1 MMEEIKWLEWAPEAF
16 ERARKEDKLILLDI
30 GAVWCHWCH
39 VMDEESYANPD
50 IVRFVNEHYVPIRVD
65 NDQRPDVNDR
75 YNQGGWP
82 TTVILTSE
90 GFVVHGATY
99 LPPATV
105 KELLKKAMEWYRDN
119 KKRVADAAGE
129 MAREMAREVAR
140 PTLETGSL
148 KDFSTAI
155 VEDIKKNADPIH
167 GGLGTAAKFPHAG
180 AISLSFARYSLTGDS
195 ALLEFAEKTLHNMS
209 EGILDPVEG
218 GLYRYSVAREW
229 NVPHYEKNLNVNAE
243 CLQNYLDA
251 YRITGKEEYANT
263 ARKIIRYLQETL
275 SDKERGGFYG
285 SQDADIF
292 DEEKMKIEMDGED
305 YYKLPLEERTKHG
318 VPFIDKT
325 IFTNW
330 NALAVSAFLDA
341 YHVLGL
347 DECRDFALKTL
358 GLLMEHCSDE
368 EVGTYHFLRDGTT
381 DGPGMLGDS
390 VALARANLYAY
401 ETAGDAKYLENARR
415 LMDVVVMRLNAPD
428 GGFYDS
434 VMAEKMPPATRIRHK
449 PMTENALA
457 AEVFV
462 RLHSYTMNSE
472 YLDHAMTTL
481 SAFDRNVEALLARDV
496 GYFASDLAVA
506 SHYADTTLTKVTVVG
521 RRDDHRSINLVHEAK
536 RIYRP
541 AKTVQLLDTVE
552 DKTLIDEMNFQVA
565 DSPVAYVCA
574 DRKCSAPVKTPKKLR
589 ETLESLRAFS

>member
-1 MMEEIKWLEWAPEAF
+1 MEKITWLEWAPEAF

-50 IVRFVNEHYVPIRVD
+50 IVRFVNEHYLPIRVD
-65 NDQRPDVNDR
+65 NDQRPDVNER

-119 KKRVADAAGE
+119 KKRLADAAGE
-129 MAREMAREVAR
+129 MAREMAREAVR
-140 PTLETGSL
+140 PTLEAGTL

-167 GGLGTAAKFPHAG
+167 GGFGTAAKFPHAG
-180 AISLSFARYSLTGDS
+180 AISLSFAHYSLTGDA

-209 EGILDPVEG
+209 EGILDGEEG
-218 GLYRYSVAREW
+218 GLYRYSVTREW

-251 YRITGKEEYANT
+251 YRITGKEEYADT
-263 ARKIIRYLQETL
+263 ARRIIRYLQETL
-275 SDKERGGFYG
+275 SDKKRGGFYG

-305 YYKLPLEERTKHG
+305 YYKLPLGERKKHG

-330 NALAVSAFLDA
+330 NALAVSAFLEA

-358 GLLMEHCSDE
+358 NFLMERCSDE
-368 EVGTYHFLRDGTT
+368 EVGTYHFLRDGTPS
-381 DGPGMLGDS
+381 GAGMLGDS
-390 VALARANLYAY
+390 VALARANLDAY
-401 ETAGDAKYLENARR
+401 ETTGDANYLKNARR
-415 LMDVVVMRLNAPD
+415 LMDIVVVRLNAPD

-434 VMAEKMPPATRIRHK
+434 VMDENLPPATRIRHK
-449 PMTENALA
+449 PMNENALA

-472 YLDHAMTTL
+472 YLDHAMTAL
-481 SAFDRNVEALLARDV
+481 SAFERNVEALLARDA
-496 GYFASDLAVA
+496 GYFASDLVFAA
-506 SHYADTTLTKVTVVG
+506 YYADLALTKIVVVG
-521 RRDDHRSINLVHEAK
+521 RRDDRRSIDLVHEAK
-536 RIYRP
+536 RVYRP
-541 AKTVQLLDTVE
+541 AKTVQLLDTVQ

-574 DRKCSAPVKTPKKLR
+574 DRKCSAPAKSPKKLR
-589 ETLESLRAFS
+589 ETLESLRAPS